1 MIHIIK
7 YGDDNEIVRAETS
20 GMDLVNFSTSI
31 TTRVNVK
38 NFSTIF
44 ISILRN
50 EQPDFAANI
59 DALNELPTTWGVW
72 GKSEDAD
79 QWCEERFRATAEQ
92 WDLIYESK
100 NA

>member
-31 TTRVNVK
+31 TTKVNVK

-44 ISILRN
+44 ISILRD
-50 EQPDFAANI
+50 EQPDFIASI
-59 DALNELPTTWGVW
+59 DSLNELPIAWGTW

-79 QWCEERFRATAEQ
+79 KWCEAQFRAAAEQ